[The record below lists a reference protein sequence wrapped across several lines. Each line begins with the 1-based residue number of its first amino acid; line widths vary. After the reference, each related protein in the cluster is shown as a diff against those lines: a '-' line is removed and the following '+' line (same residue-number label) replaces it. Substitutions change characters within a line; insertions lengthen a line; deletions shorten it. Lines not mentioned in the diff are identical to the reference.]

1 MCYMFDVVSTWH
13 EEMISYHESM
23 THYKYDHTTT
33 IEKDYNNK
41 KHKMVNKKILQCK
54 IGSNIM

>member
-1 MCYMFDVVSTWH
+1 MFDVVSTWH